1 MKKIFTK
8 LYLLFSLVVLSASL
22 LTGCVST
29 SKKANKSKNSTPLHF
44 DSSIRQGIFEN
55 GMSYFV
61 QHNEEPK
68 NRIVLRLVVKAGS
81 CMEED
86 DQKGVAHFIEHLA
99 FNGTEHFEKSAIV
112 DYFEKI
118 GMNFGADLNAYTSF
132 EETVYKLEIPA
143 DDPQMLETA
152 LLILHDWA
160 CAITFPQE
168 EIDKERGVVTEEWR
182 LRQGLSGRI
191 TDAQLPFLFKD
202 SRFEERLPIG
212 DMDIIKNISRE
223 RILDFYKKWYRPEL
237 MSVIVVGDQNIDT
250 LENAVKSAMEII
262 PSSESKI
269 TTVPYKVPVST
280 KKEILV
286 FKDPEQKYTVMRIFN
301 QIADWA
307 PRASEEDA
315 KQNIIE
321 EIASEIFNSRMD
333 EITNTSDSKWLDAA
347 SGLSSLSNF
356 THLNYIGVVPK
367 TDIFTE
373 CFKAF
378 LDEYDRFLTFGVTD
392 SEVNRLKEHY
402 LSIIEQ
408 DYTNKDKVSSDT
420 RADYLINYVTTGKIV
435 ISEEDVYDIY
445 KKKVSEIT
453 RADINKAISTLFASR
468 GTKMII
474 IAPDSAADIPLED
487 ELLEIWENYKNPE
500 LTGYVDDVADDK
512 LMERPSSKGKI
523 INKKEIPELG
533 AKQYEFENGI
543 KIITKKTDF
552 EVNRLNLSFESKGGL
567 NLVDDQDI
575 PSANVCVNYAI
586 LSGINGMTYSQLL
599 KKLTVK
605 QVSLGV
611 NIKNTSENFSGS
623 CKSDDFETLAQLL
636 TLFVT
641 QPQFTKDAWQTL
653 IQNQTEEAKNYGVQP
668 EDAMRDKIME
678 ILYNDIRHAPMTLDY
693 VSKMN
698 PEAAEKIYRQRFSNP
713 ADFIVSIVGD
723 FDEDKLI
730 EICSY
735 YFGSMKTTAEREE
748 TKYIYYNFPKGKT
761 AEKVKKGLE
770 EKAEVFIALGG
781 DLPVS
786 SGVEETFEDRELMT
800 QLSNLMDIRL
810 REVIREDKSGSY
822 NVWVNGNVD
831 GYPERYYRFTV
842 DFGCE
847 PGRAQELTDEI
858 IVQLEKMKTEEI
870 SQDYIDKLQETYRRN
885 IETSLRNNNWWMS
898 RIKAELVYTYEPLW
912 FTSEYERIIE
922 KITAENLQALAKKY
936 FDSNNYVSVFLL
948 PEK

>member
-1 MKKIFTK
+1 MKKIFLK
-8 LYLLFSLVVLSASL
+8 INFYCIVVVFAAAL

-29 SKKANKSKNSTPLHF
+29 SKKSNKSKNATPLHF
-44 DSSIRQGIFEN
+44 DTSIRQGIFDN
-55 GMSYFV
+55 GMTYFV

-160 CAITFPQE
+160 CAITFPEE
-168 EIDKERGVVTEEWR
+168 EIQKERGVVTEEWR

-202 SRFEERLPIG
+202 SRFEDRLPIG
-212 DMDIIKNISRE
+212 DMDVIKNITRD

-250 LENAVKSAMEII
+250 LEKSVKSAMEII
-262 PSSESKI
+262 PSSDSKI

-301 QIADWA
+301 QIPDWA
-307 PRASEEDA
+307 PRATEEDA

-333 EITNTSDSKWLDAA
+333 EITNTADSTWLDAA

-373 CFKAF
+373 CFEAF
-378 LDEYDRFLTFGVTD
+378 LDEYDRFQTFGATD

-408 DYTNKDKVSSDT
+408 DYTNRDKVSSAT

-435 ISEEDVYDIY
+435 VSEQDVYDIY
-445 KKKVSEIT
+445 KKKISEIT
-453 RADINKAISTLFASR
+453 TADVNKAISTLFGNR

-474 IAPDSAADIPLED
+474 IAPDSAADIPLEG
-487 ELLEIWENYKNPE
+487 ELMDIWDNYKNPE

-523 INKKEIPELG
+523 VGKKEIPELG

-567 NLVDDQDI
+567 NLVDEQDI

-623 CKSDDFETLAQLL
+623 CKSDDFETLAQLV

-641 QPQFTKDAWQTL
+641 QPQFTPDAWQTL
-653 IQNQTEEAKNYGVQP
+653 IQNQTEDAKNYGVQP

-698 PEAAEKIYRQRFSNP
+698 PEAAEKIYKQRFANP
-713 ADFIVSIVGD
+713 ADFTVSIVGD

-735 YFGSMKTTAEREE
+735 YFGTMKTTKDREQ
-748 TKYIYYNFPKGKT
+748 TKYIYYNFPEGKT
-761 AEKVKKGLE
+761 AETVKKGLE
-770 EKAEVFIALGG
+770 QKAEVFLALGG
-781 DLPVS
+781 DLPVA
-786 SGVEETFEDRELMT
+786 SGIDETFEDRELMS
-800 QLSNLMDIRL
+800 QLSSLMDIRL
-810 REVIREDKSGSY
+810 REVIREDLGGSY
-822 NVWVNGNVD
+822 NVWVSGNVD
-831 GYPERYYRFTV
+831 GDPERYYRFTV

-858 IVQLEKMKTEEI
+858 IVQFEKMKVEEV

-922 KITAENLQALAKKY
+922 KITAENLKAVSQKY
-936 FDSNNYVSVFLL
+936 FDTDNYVSVFLL